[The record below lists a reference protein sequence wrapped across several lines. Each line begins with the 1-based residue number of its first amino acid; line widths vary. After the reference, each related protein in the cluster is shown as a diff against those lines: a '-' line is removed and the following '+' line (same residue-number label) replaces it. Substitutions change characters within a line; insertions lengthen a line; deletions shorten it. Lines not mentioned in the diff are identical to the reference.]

1 MDTICQSTESLF
13 SVNSNKE
20 SIRYSIKSLQLAF
33 KNWRRYI
40 ELSDKK
46 SSREI
51 ARSSNFSGKAINIA
65 KTNGPH
71 AVSYY
76 FSTYHNLS
84 HGHAVTLTI
93 NSFLYFNFIN
103 SKRAKKKINI
113 EERFKKLFKITKTN
127 SIKDLNLF

>member
-1 MDTICQSTESLF
+1 MLRLAALWIQYVNQLKSLF
-13 SVNSNKE
+13 SVNFNKE

-40 ELSDKK
+40 ELSDIK

-71 AVSYY
+71 VSYY

-93 NSFLYFNFIN
+93 NSFL
-103 SKRAKKKINI
+103 
-113 EERFKKLFKITKTN
+113 LF
-127 SIKDLNLF
+127 